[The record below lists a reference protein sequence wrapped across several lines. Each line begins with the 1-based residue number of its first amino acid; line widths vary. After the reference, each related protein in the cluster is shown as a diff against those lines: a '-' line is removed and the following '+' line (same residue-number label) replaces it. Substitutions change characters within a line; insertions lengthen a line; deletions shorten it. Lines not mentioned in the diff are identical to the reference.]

1 MVWLNVQG
9 GGRGGVPQRVGQHTC
24 YTGARAG
31 ASGHR
36 RSSVDRERTAGALPG
51 HRRQQHDLVAAG
63 AGRLGNTA
71 FIGMAGTLGWPKV
84 RDTALALGF
93 QLRAQPE
100 GAQPLA
106 LGRGAETTVGPDTA
120 QGAQIGNDGLGG
132 GGVEGAPL
140 QMAAMIATIA
150 NEGRAVQPSLVT
162 AVRRPGSHRTES
174 VTGAQSQ
181 RLSLAV
187 TDALRTALT
196 DVASTAAGG
205 TARTLAG
212 RTAASS
218 TSRRAPMSCSSP
230 TRRRLLGCSPD
241 RSRGSSGSSRP
252 PTGVVRR
259 GGGDTRRDR
268 GSARGAGRRPLGHR
282 RRCGGTRRTA
292 QARASC
298 VSDRGWSGR
307 RRVA

>member
-1 MVWLNVQG
+1 VVVAAAFLSESGNTPPTRVPAPEQLDIGGPRSIENEPQG
-9 GGRGGVPQRVGQHTC
+9 RCQG
-24 YTGARAG
+24 TGASNMISMRQ
-31 ASGHR
+31 
-36 RSSVDRERTAGALPG
+36 ALA
-51 HRRQQHDLVAAG
+51 VSC
-63 AGRLGNTA
+63 NTA

-162 AVRRPGSHRTES
+162 AVRRPGFHRTES

-181 RLSLAV
+181 RSARP
-187 TDALRTALT
+187 LRTL
-196 DVASTAAGG
+196 
-205 TARTLAG
+205 
-212 RTAASS
+212 
-218 TSRRAPMSCSSP
+218 
-230 TRRRLLGCSPD
+230 
-241 RSRGSSGSSRP
+241 
-252 PTGVVRR
+252 
-259 GGGDTRRDR
+259 
-268 GSARGAGRRPLGHR
+268 
-282 RRCGGTRRTA
+282 
-292 QARASC
+292 C
-298 VSDRGWSGR
+298 VPR
-307 RRVA
+307 

>member
-1 MVWLNVQG
+1 MISLRQ
-9 GGRGGVPQRVGQHTC
+9 
-24 YTGARAG
+24 
-31 ASGHR
+31 
-36 RSSVDRERTAGALPG
+36 ALA
-51 HRRQQHDLVAAG
+51 VSC
-63 AGRLGNTA
+63 NTA

-174 VTGAQSQ
+174 VTGCAEPAAQPGRCGRCAYRADRR
-181 RLSLAV
+181 RLAC
-187 TDALRTALT
+187 
-196 DVASTAAGG
+196 GG
-205 TARTLAG
+205 RYRAHTLAG

-218 TSRRAPMSCSSP
+218 TSRPAPMSWSSP

-241 RSRGSSGSSRP
+241 CVGRRVLRDHRPVSFAAVVETRDETEGPPGVRDVARSVIAA
-252 PTGVVRR
+252 VVGAR
-259 GGGDTRRDR
+259 GGPRRH
-268 GSARGAGRRPLGHR
+268 GRL
-282 RRCGGTRRTA
+282 A
-292 QARASC
+292 
-298 VSDRGWSGR
+298 
-307 RRVA
+307 